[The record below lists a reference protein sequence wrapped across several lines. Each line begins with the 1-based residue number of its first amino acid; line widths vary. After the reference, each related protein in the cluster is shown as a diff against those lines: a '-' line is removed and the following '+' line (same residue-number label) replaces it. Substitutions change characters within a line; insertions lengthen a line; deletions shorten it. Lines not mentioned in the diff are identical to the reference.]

1 MKHTIAMILCAVAAA
16 ASAIDRFTITRL
28 EAKANERRIVARSV
42 YVDPAG
48 TTNSVTTYRQSGV
61 EWSVT
66 NKVKVFTGVI
76 ATKRY
81 SRLSLYLA
89 CVKAGL
95 WEKLETWLKSQN
107 VNGANAYTAF
117 MLATEIREDDPIF
130 IPMLGSA
137 SAALGV
143 DEATIAALLKASE
156 M

>member
-16 ASAIDRFTITRL
+16 ASAIDGFTITRL
-28 EAKANERRIVARSV
+28 EAKANERRIVAKFV
-42 YVDPAG
+42 FVDASG
-48 TTNSVTTYRQSGV
+48 VTNSVTTYRQSGV

-66 NKVKVFTGVI
+66 NKVKFFTGVI

-81 SRLSLYLA
+81 SRLSIYLA

-95 WEKLETWLKSQN
+95 WEKLETWLKSQS
-107 VNGANAYTAF
+107 VDGANAYIAF

-130 IPMLGSA
+130 VPMLENA
-137 SAALGV
+137 ATALGV
-143 DEATIAALLKASE
+143 DASVVQEVLAASE

>member
-1 MKHTIAMILCAVAAA
+1 MKHTLAIVLCAVAAA

-28 EAKANERRIVARSV
+28 EAKANERRIIARSV

-95 WEKLETWLKSQN
+95 WDRLETWLKSQN

-130 IPMLGSA
+130 IPMLENA